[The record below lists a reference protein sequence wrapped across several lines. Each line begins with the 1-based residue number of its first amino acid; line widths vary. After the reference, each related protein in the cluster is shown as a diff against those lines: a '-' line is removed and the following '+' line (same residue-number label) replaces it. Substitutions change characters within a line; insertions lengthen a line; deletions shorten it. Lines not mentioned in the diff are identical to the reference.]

1 MPKIEVQSLNIWSS
15 HPYKFSHSEWNSNRI
30 LQESEKFS
38 SEETAV
44 YHKVCRGYFVFGF
57 IKIQTVVI
65 SSLSLFVL
73 TSVYTDIVI
82 CPSFTF
88 EIMHLRLTVS

>member
-1 MPKIEVQSLNIWSS
+1 MVNMQNVICKFLIELCLENSWLEQNRIFENNW
-15 HPYKFSHSEWNSNRI
+15 KFSLKNSRY
-30 LQESEKFS
+30 Q
-38 SEETAV
+38 
-44 YHKVCRGYFVFGF
+44 KVCRGYFVFGF
-57 IKIQTVVI
+57 IKFQTVVI

-73 TSVYTDIVI
+73 TSVYTDIFI

>member
-1 MPKIEVQSLNIWSS
+1 MANMQNVICKFLIELCLENSWLEQNRIFEKKIENFLL
-15 HPYKFSHSEWNSNRI
+15 KNSCY
-30 LQESEKFS
+30 Q
-38 SEETAV
+38 
-44 YHKVCRGYFVFGF
+44 KVCRGYFVFGF
-57 IKIQTVVI
+57 IKFQTVVI

-73 TSVYTDIVI
+73 TSVYTDIFI

>member
-1 MPKIEVQSLNIWSS
+1 MKILAET
-15 HPYKFSHSEWNSNRI
+15 KFSKNFENLLLKDSCY
-30 LQESEKFS
+30 Q
-38 SEETAV
+38 
-44 YHKVCRGYFVFGF
+44 KVCREYFVFGF

-65 SSLSLFVL
+65 SSLSLFVF
-73 TSVYTDIVI
+73 TSVYADIFI